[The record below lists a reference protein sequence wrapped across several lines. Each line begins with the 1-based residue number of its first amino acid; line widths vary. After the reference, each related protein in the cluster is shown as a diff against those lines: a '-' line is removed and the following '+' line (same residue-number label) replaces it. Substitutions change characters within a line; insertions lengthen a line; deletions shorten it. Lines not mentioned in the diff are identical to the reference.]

1 MSGSLYND
9 AHKTNTILA
18 LLASTVNKQ
27 TNKQTNMYVNVEASA
42 WPDGSLFGGFILP
55 SNDQSFLSFLYSN
68 ANIDNLLYMLKTSGL
83 DLAARYSQKCEWV
96 FQIFP
101 FLRVIKSITRKFLR
115 VDLILIKLIYNVKVL
130 KSVKLKLTQ
139 VFVHMFSRQTV

>member
-1 MSGSLYND
+1 MQYKEILYRVVLKFRVLQTVDWYELLQHKVPFRSL
-9 AHKTNTILA
+9 
-18 LLASTVNKQ
+18 
-27 TNKQTNMYVNVEASA
+27 
-42 WPDGSLFGGFILP
+42 PLP
-55 SNDQSFLSFLYSN
+55 
-68 ANIDNLLYMLKTSGL
+68 GL

-101 FLRVIKSITRKFLR
+101 VLQERKSITCKFLR

-139 VFVHMFSRQTV
+139 VFLHIFSPANCVKDDSQN